1 MKRYWTYNRY
11 RLALD
16 QITRCVSIEEAHA
29 IAEVT
34 LHNARTRG
42 TKKKCIGCG
51 LRTAGFPASPKS
63 KFCSPECR
71 VASVKAKLQKHQ
83 TAKLPSAS
91 TAREIKAVAMRSEG
105 MTYTEIGRALGV
117 CNERARQ
124 LVVAASRTHQARQ
137 AGKKCER
144 PLSGSELLRRWS
156 G

>member
-1 MKRYWTYNRY
+1 MKRYWTYKRY
-11 RLALD
+11 RIVLD

-29 IAEVT
+29 IAEAT

-63 KFCSPECR
+63 KFCSSECR
-71 VASVKAKLQKHQ
+71 RASFTAKLQKRRA
-83 TAKLPSAS
+83 AKLPRAPS
-91 TAREIKAVAMRSEG
+91 ARELRGAAVRESG

-124 LVVAASRTHQARQ
+124 LVVAA
-137 AGKKCER
+137 
-144 PLSGSELLRRWS
+144 LRGQQR
-156 G
+156 